1 MNSCQSKFGE
11 LPGNRSSRREEAPIS
26 AHVSSFREH
35 LSLVTLA
42 ATREGAFGRA
52 LGALLLAAACLTTPC
67 QAQAQAAG
75 SLLTQGKEVTPG
87 VRLIGRISHPRI
99 TESSGVAAS
108 RQFPGV
114 FWTHTDGGG
123 PKKQVLYAIRSNG
136 ESIGEFFVID
146 VDIADW
152 EDIAIDDQKHL
163 FIGDIGNNDAK
174 RPEILVHQVDEPDP
188 KSNAR
193 VVRPTRSWRLRFPGE
208 PFDCESLFVWQGNG
222 YVVSKVFKDARAQI
236 FRFPL
241 AESKGPVVLE
251 LVATTKIE
259 SPVTGADISP
269 DGKLLGLVAKS
280 GAFVY
285 RIDGDVKK
293 AGKGKPHQTKFRH
306 ESVEGCT
313 FVPEG
318 LLATAESREIYLF
331 TEEGFHW
338 K

>member
-1 MNSCQSKFGE
+1 MNLSQNK
-11 LPGNRSSRREEAPIS
+11 S
-26 AHVSSFREH
+26 A
-35 LSLVTLA
+35 SLFLA
-42 ATREGAFGRA
+42 AFV
-52 LGALLLAAACLTTPC
+52 LTAQGCSAQETP
-67 QAQAQAAG
+67 
-75 SLLTQGKEVTPG
+75 LPGKEVAPG
-87 VRLIGRISHPRI
+87 VRLIGRIANPRL
-99 TESSGVAAS
+99 TESSGVVAS

-114 FWTHTDGGG
+114 LWTHTDGGG
-123 PKKQVLYAIRSNG
+123 PKKQVLFAIAFDGRSL
-136 ESIGEFFVID
+136 GEFYVAD
-146 VDIADW
+146 VVIADW

-163 FIGDIGNNDAK
+163 FIADTGNNDAE
-174 RPEILVHQVDEPDP
+174 RSQLAVHQIDEPDP

-193 VVRPTRSWRLRFPGE
+193 VVHPTRTWRLRFPGE

-222 YVVSKVFKDARAQI
+222 YVVSKVFKDSRAQI

-241 AESKGPVVLE
+241 TDQKAPAVLE

-285 RIDGDVKK
+285 QIDGDVSRVI
-293 AGKGKPHQTKFRH
+293 KGKPFQAKFRH
-306 ESVEGCT
+306 EHIEGCT

-318 LLATAESREIYLF
+318 LLATAESREVYLYTDAAF
-331 TEEGFHW
+331 RW